1 MKKRAEK
8 YGFKTVTEF
17 IISSAEDFFVIYL
30 DLSHFR
36 EVAKEINYIGQD
48 INNIIHHIFAIGVYS
63 DHDLKELQRLLNE
76 VYKKID
82 KEYDYLLTASRKY
95 RESNVSLKNN
105 ERLIK
110 ELKKKGIEVPK
121 KLVRDEIYEQIR
133 NDISYICNLIDD
145 SPEQEDMISEYVYA
159 YFLTLMK
166 KL

>member
-1 MKKRAEK
+1 M
-8 YGFKTVTEF
+8 
-17 IISSAEDFFVIYL
+17 
-30 DLSHFR
+30 
-36 EVAKEINYIGQD
+36 
-48 INNIIHHIFAIGVYS
+48 YS